1 MMNIL
6 DIRKLA
12 FSVFI
17 TALIGLSMGF
27 TGFEGKIFTVQEF
40 GAGGRCQGR
49 VADIVQCPEGSF
61 VVAGGCNFLVGK
73 DAYTDA
79 FPEISYVENT
89 VSCDYRCKED
99 SLLKDVIVSSVAVCV
114 TR

>member
-1 MMNIL
+1 MLNIK
-6 DIRKLA
+6 KLV

-17 TALIGLSMGF
+17 TVLIGLSMGF

-49 VADIVQCPEGSF
+49 VADIVWCPAGSF
-61 VVAGGCNFLVGK
+61 VVAGGCHFLVGK
-73 DAYTDA
+73 DALTDA
-79 FPEISYVENT
+79 FPEISFVENS

-99 SLLKDVIVSSVAVCV
+99 SLQKDVIVSSVAVCV